1 VFQYNWR
8 DTILETKNT
17 TINSNPTD
25 LTLLFSLSP
34 DILCMVDEDGSILKV
49 NQKFIDAT
57 GFKETELPSS
67 SLTYLLRPEDYHPIV
82 ALIQSADMNA
92 GFSFET
98 GFLCSD
104 NTYKDFTCSAV
115 KNQKEQTFISAK
127 LSGPTIIHT
136 HIPENESKIL
146 GFSLDVICALD
157 SQGYFIQ
164 MNKASLN
171 LFGYEPEEL
180 LGKRY
185 TEFIYSED
193 LDSTHGV
200 AQVMKSGELLYNFE
214 NRYIRK
220 DGSIVAVLWKA
231 NWIEE
236 DQIFY
241 CVAREATERK
251 NLEEAAALN
260 EKRFRALVQSGSDL
274 LAILTAQGEYKY
286 VSPTVSH
293 ILGYDP
299 AFYIGRS
306 GLSFIHPDDQEYV
319 STIFETIPQ
328 NYKLELKPYRFSD
341 SNGKWHWLETVLTNL
356 LNDPAV
362 NGIVLNS
369 RDITARK
376 QIEDERS
383 LLSRRLNHLIENN
396 TDALFT
402 LNNKG
407 IITSFNSVFQNIRKL
422 PYEELLYASLWD
434 VFPNK
439 KNLKFLTE
447 FLRSVKDNTPLLLEE
462 YFEEYNSWFEIT
474 AYPHEDS
481 ITVFLKNI
489 TELKNQQLTLRLE
502 KEVLEMNISS
512 NYSLKEIV
520 DHLLTGMEH
529 IYRGM
534 ICSVLKL
541 DTEGKKLSH
550 LSAPSLPDEYT
561 SAIDGIEIGP
571 TVGSCGSAAY
581 LKKQVIVSDIENHP
595 NWQLYKDLAL
605 PLGLRSCWSF
615 PVITSGGKV
624 MAAFGIYHKIIKE
637 PTANEI
643 KALERVSTILQLLL
657 ENSKNK
663 EDIEVS
669 NERYKYTI
677 AATNDTIWD
686 WDLVSN
692 QLYRG
697 NGFEKFFGQE
707 SGFEPKNS
715 KQWESNL
722 HPDDSDR
729 VTQSLDEVIHHP
741 EKINWREEYRYK
753 KTDGSYAIIVDKG
766 YVIRNE
772 EKNAIRM
779 VGAMQ
784 DVTERRKSSEKLIKS
799 EENYKMLFSQNPTPM
814 CTYDLQDEKF
824 SMVNDAA
831 LALFGY
837 SRDEFLSLNLFDIRV
852 KEEHSRLKED
862 ISASLFYRNNSHS
875 SEWNYVKKDKSVM
888 MVEVI
893 SNFFEINDR
902 KSRLIAIKDITF
914 QKNAQLEIIDQNKR
928 LREIAQI
935 SSHEFRKPVASILG
949 LVKLFDRGNPCSKF
963 NSEIIDYLD
972 ITANELDVVIHTIVK
987 KTWKEEN

>member
-1 VFQYNWR
+1 MFQYNWR
-8 DTILETKNT
+8 ETILEAKNI
-17 TINSNPTD
+17 TINGNPTD

-34 DILCMVDEDGSILKV
+34 GILFMVDADGSILKV

-67 SLTYLLRPEDYHPIV
+67 SLTYLLRPEDYHPILN
-82 ALIQSADMNA
+82 LIQSADANA
-92 GFSFET
+92 DFSFET
-98 GFLCSD
+98 GLLCSD

-115 KNQKEQTFISAK
+115 KNHKEQTFISSR

-146 GFSLDVICALD
+146 GFSLDIICAID
-157 SQGYFIQ
+157 SQGYFVQ
-164 MNKASLN
+164 MNKAALSL
-171 LFGYEPEEL
+171 LGYEPDEL
-180 LGKRY
+180 LGKKY

-193 LDSTHGV
+193 LESTDGV
-200 AQVMKSGELLYNFE
+200 AQMMKSGELLSNFE
-214 NRYIRK
+214 NRYLRK
-220 DGSIVAVLWKA
+220 DGSIASIIWKA

-274 LAILTAQGEYKY
+274 LAILTAEGEYKY

-306 GLSFIHPDDQEYV
+306 AFSFIHPDDQEYV

-341 SNGKWHWLETVLTNL
+341 SNGKWHWLETVITNL

-362 NGIVLNS
+362 SGIVLNS
-369 RDITARK
+369 KDITARK

-383 LLSRRLNHLIENN
+383 LLSRRLDHLIENN

-422 PYEELLYASLWD
+422 PYEELLYANIWD

-439 KNLKFLTE
+439 KNLKFYPE
-447 FLRSVKDNTPLLLEE
+447 FLKSLRENKPFFSEE
-462 YFEEYNSWFEIT
+462 YSEEYNVWFMIT
-474 AYPHEDS
+474 AYPYEDS
-481 ITVFLKNI
+481 LTVFLKDI
-489 TELKNQQLTLRLE
+489 TELKNQQLTLTLE

-520 DHLLTGMEH
+520 DHLLKGMEQ
-529 IYRGM
+529 IYQGM
-534 ICSVLKL
+534 ICSVSKL
-541 DTEGKKLSH
+541 DCEGKKLTH

-561 SAIDGIEIGP
+561 SASIGIEIGP
-571 TVGSCGSAAY
+571 LVGSCGSAAY
-581 LKKQVIVSDIENHP
+581 LKQPVIVSDIENDS
-595 NWQLYKDLAL
+595 NWQLYKDLVL
-605 PLGLRSCWSF
+605 PLGLKSCWSF

-624 MAAFGIYHKIIKE
+624 TATFGIYHKMIKE
-637 PTANEI
+637 PTANEV
-643 KALERVSTILQLLL
+643 KALERVSTILQLLI
-657 ENSKNK
+657 ESSKNRT
-663 EDIEVS
+663 DIELS
-669 NERYKYTI
+669 NERYRLTI
-677 AATNDTIWD
+677 QATSDSIWD
-686 WDLVSN
+686 LDIQNGIV
-692 QLYRG
+692 YRG
-697 NGFEKFFGQE
+697 NGFDKYHDQE
-707 SGFEPKNS
+707 PGFEPLELRKWELNIHPEDAERVALHLENTLKKKNS
-715 KQWESNL
+715 TKWT
-722 HPDDSDR
+722 D
-729 VTQSLDEVIHHP
+729 
-741 EKINWREEYRYK
+741 EYRYLK
-753 KTDGSYAIIVDKG
+753 KDGTYAVVVDKAFIVRNSKNEG
-766 YVIRNE
+766 IR
-772 EKNAIRM
+772 I
-779 VGAMQ
+779 VGALQ
-784 DVTERRKSSEKLIKS
+784 DISELKRNSEKLRKS

-814 CTYDLQDEKF
+814 CTYDLEDEKF

-837 SRDEFLSLNLFDIRV
+837 TRDEFLALDLFDIRV
-852 KEEHSRLKED
+852 KEEHPRLKED
-862 ISASLFYRNNSHS
+862 ISSSLFYVNNSHS

-893 SNFFEINDR
+893 SNFFEIAGR
-902 KSRLIAIKDITF
+902 KSRLIAIKDITE
-914 QKNAQLEIIDQNKR
+914 QKNAQLEIIEQNKR

-949 LVKLFDRGNPCSKF
+949 LVKLFDRENPDSKF

-972 ITANELDVVIHTIVK
+972 ITANELDVVIHSIVK